1 MSPKTKLYL
10 SITLL
15 FFVSIFHTIDAQKN
29 DTKSKD
35 PKSLGVS
42 VSPSH
47 FHFTQEQ
54 GQIKTYDITIKN
66 TTSTGKSFNVNVYDF
81 DMNGKGKSSF
91 LPPGEGKYS
100 LSKWMNI
107 SPTFI
112 ELEPFKTKKVKVTVS
127 VPSDDNGRKAA
138 WSILMIEQEAP
149 RNNLVNTRNDGNTV
163 AFGIVPTFAFG
174 IFAYQN
180 PPNVLTNNIEFK
192 EFKFLE
198 NETVNKLLIEVQNQG
213 DGIAYCTSYIDLTNL
228 DTGEQQ
234 RLRVKNFT
242 IVPDLIRDFVFN
254 LPQTL
259 EKGKYLAIGVLD
271 YESSEEIQA
280 AKLEFEIN

>member
-1 MSPKTKLYL
+1 MSPKTTIYL
-10 SITLL
+10 SLL
-15 FFVSIFHTIDAQKN
+15 FVCFIFTSNTLDGQNKEKQNA
-29 DTKSKD
+29 

-54 GQIKTYDITIKN
+54 GQIKTYDITVKN
-66 TTSTGKSFNVNVYDF
+66 TTSTAKSFNVNIYDF

-112 ELEPFKTKKVKVTVS
+112 ELEPFKTKKVKVTIS

-149 RNNLVNTRNDGNTV
+149 RNNLVNTKKDGNTV

-180 PPNVLTNNIEFK
+180 PPNVLTNNIEFI
-192 EFKFLE
+192 EFQFLE
-198 NETVNKLLIEVQNQG
+198 NDAVNKLLLEVQNKG

-242 IVPDLIRDFVFN
+242 IVPDLTRDFIFN

-259 EKGKYLAIGVLD
+259 QKGKYLAVGVLD

>member
-1 MSPKTKLYL
+1 MSPKTTIYL
-10 SITLL
+10 SLL
-15 FFVSIFHTIDAQKN
+15 FVCFIFTSNTLDGQNKEKQNA
-29 DTKSKD
+29 

-54 GQIKTYDITIKN
+54 GQIKTYDITVKN
-66 TTSTGKSFNVNVYDF
+66 TTSTAKSFNVNIYDF

-112 ELEPFKTKKVKVTVS
+112 ELEPFKTKKVKVTIS

-149 RNNLVNTRNDGNTV
+149 RNNLVNTKKDGNTV

-180 PPNVLTNNIEFK
+180 PPNVLTNNIEFT
-192 EFKFLE
+192 EFQFLE
-198 NETVNKLLIEVQNQG
+198 NDAVNKLLLEVQNKG

-242 IVPDLIRDFVFN
+242 IVPDLTRDFIFN

-259 EKGKYLAIGVLD
+259 QKGKYLAVGVLD
-271 YESSEEIQA
+271 YENSEEIQA

>member
-1 MSPKTKLYL
+1 MSPKTTIYL
-10 SITLL
+10 SLL
-15 FFVSIFHTIDAQKN
+15 FVCFIFTSNTLDGQNKEKQNA
-29 DTKSKD
+29 

-54 GQIKTYDITIKN
+54 GQIKTYDITVKN
-66 TTSTGKSFNVNVYDF
+66 TTSTAKSFNVNIYDF

-91 LPPGEGKYS
+91 LPPGDGKYS

-112 ELEPFKTKKVKVTVS
+112 ELEPFKTKKVKVTIS

-149 RNNLVNTRNDGNTV
+149 RSNLVNTKKDGNTV

-180 PPNVLTNNIEFK
+180 PPNVLTNNIEFT
-192 EFKFLE
+192 EFQFLE
-198 NETVNKLLIEVQNQG
+198 NDAVNKLLLEVQNKG

-242 IVPDLIRDFVFN
+242 IVPDLTRDFIFN

-259 EKGKYLAIGVLD
+259 QKGKYLAVGVLD

>member
-1 MSPKTKLYL
+1 MSPKTTIYL
-10 SITLL
+10 SLL
-15 FFVSIFHTIDAQKN
+15 FVCFIFTSNTLDGQNKEKQNA
-29 DTKSKD
+29 

-54 GQIKTYDITIKN
+54 GQIKTYDITVKN
-66 TTSTGKSFNVNVYDF
+66 TTSTAKSFNVNIYDF

-149 RNNLVNTRNDGNTV
+149 RNNLVNTKKDGNTV

-180 PPNVLTNNIEFK
+180 PPNVLTNNIEFI
-192 EFKFLE
+192 EFQFLE
-198 NETVNKLLIEVQNQG
+198 NDAVNKLLLEVQNKG

-242 IVPDLIRDFVFN
+242 IVPDLTRDFIFN

-259 EKGKYLAIGVLD
+259 QKGKYLAVGVLD

>member
-29 DTKSKD
+29 DTKNKD

-66 TTSTGKSFNVNVYDF
+66 TTSTAKSFNVNVYDF

-198 NETVNKLLIEVQNQG
+198 NDAVNKLLIEVQNQG

-259 EKGKYLAIGVLD
+259 QKGKYLAIGVLD